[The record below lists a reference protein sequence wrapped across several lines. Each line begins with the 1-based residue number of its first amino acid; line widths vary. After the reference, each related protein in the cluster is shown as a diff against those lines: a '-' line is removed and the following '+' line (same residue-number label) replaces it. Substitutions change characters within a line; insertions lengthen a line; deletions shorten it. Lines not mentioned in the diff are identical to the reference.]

1 MVSSQV
7 VRGRAARLFFTSAT
21 WSRPCAYQPR
31 GRHGGRTGGRRRRA
45 ARALRRHR
53 GMWRRVCGTR
63 NTQYLPCALV
73 GCGCRFWCAHGTSSD
88 LLTQATLGY
97 DEQRGAAAVAAA
109 WVQRALTIHILD
121 YDTPESDG
129 APGEE
134 SCRVELA
141 LPRGIVC
148 LELPSCVGSAAA
160 AAAAHALAHLSLR
173 VTANE
178 EAASARTRSLESALA
193 ALQTRLD
200 AERAKY
206 REVREA
212 LLL

>member
-1 MVSSQV
+1 M
-7 VRGRAARLFFTSAT
+7 
-21 WSRPCAYQPR
+21 
-31 GRHGGRTGGRRRRA
+31 
-45 ARALRRHR
+45 
-53 GMWRRVCGTR
+53 
-63 NTQYLPCALV
+63 
-73 GCGCRFWCAHGTSSD
+73 
-88 LLTQATLGY
+88 
-97 DEQRGAAAVAAA
+97 AAA

-160 AAAAHALAHLSLR
+160 AAAAHALAHLSRL
-173 VTANE
+173 VTAIQ
-178 EAASARTRSLESALA
+178 EAARARRGVLA
-193 ALQTRLD
+193 SGGPARQTRLD

>member
-1 MVSSQV
+1 M
-7 VRGRAARLFFTSAT
+7 
-21 WSRPCAYQPR
+21 
-31 GRHGGRTGGRRRRA
+31 
-45 ARALRRHR
+45 
-53 GMWRRVCGTR
+53 
-63 NTQYLPCALV
+63 
-73 GCGCRFWCAHGTSSD
+73 
-88 LLTQATLGY
+88 
-97 DEQRGAAAVAAA
+97 AAA

-121 YDTPESDG
+121 YDTPQSDG

-148 LELPSCVGSAAA
+148 LELPSCVGSAA